1 MKSMGLL
8 SQLLESMAANHLIGV
23 AVTAIL
29 TLSKLALPVL
39 KISIP
44 NKHIKGNAIRVLVI
58 ILWKWDIFTYSLT
71 H

>member
-1 MKSMGLL
+1 MGLL